1 MNISCTTILSSA
13 EALLLPFR
21 GSRRWVAFS
30 QIVRLEGI
38 GNYTTCVFAD
48 GSRLLVALTL
58 KRLHDRMPPG
68 AFLRLHRKHLVNRG
82 YVATNQPDEYWLRL
96 TNGDR
101 VAVARRRAETVL
113 RETQPV
119 CLLIS

>member
-1 MNISCTTILSSA
+1 MTISYTTLLSSA
-13 EALLLPFR
+13 TALLLPFR
-21 GSRRWVAFS
+21 GCRRWVAFS

-48 GSRLLVALTL
+48 GSRLLVALTI

-68 AFLRLHRKHLVNRG
+68 AFLRLHRKHLVNRV
-82 YVATNQPDEYWLRL
+82 YVAVSQPDEYWLRL

-101 VAVARRRAETVL
+101 VAVARRRAEMVS
-113 RETQPV
+113 RSRSVGE
-119 CLLIS
+119 

>member
-1 MNISCTTILSSA
+1 MNMSCTTILSSA

-48 GSRLLVALTL
+48 GTRLLVALTI
-58 KRLHDRMPPG
+58 KRLNDRIPPG

-82 YVATNQPDEYWLRL
+82 YVAASQPDEYWLRL
-96 TNGDR
+96 TNGDM
-101 VAVARRRAETVL
+101 VAIARRRAGLVS
-113 RETQPV
+113 RETKPV
-119 CLLIS
+119 GISY